1 MGILKERYVKEEI
14 TKEQF
19 QKMKEELR

>member
-1 MGILKERYVKEEI
+1 MLQII

-19 QKMKEELR
+19 QKNKLKNALLLLLAA